1 MSGAT
6 TSDSTSLAAS
16 SYHLMQVMPF
26 DGRVVRIAVF
36 NQTTTSRTDLFEMYI
51 DGDDSDPSGDQRG
64 TDLSFTSTQKGNGD
78 CDTDWTFS
86 KGEAIAIR
94 RTPSAAVNGTTVT
107 VVFEFDMT
115 T

>member
-1 MSGAT
+1 MEI
-6 TSDSTSLAAS
+6 AA
-16 SYHLMQVMPF
+16 
-26 DGRVVRIAVF
+26 
-36 NQTTTSRTDLFEMYI
+36 
-51 DGDDSDPSGDQRG
+51 
-64 TDLSFTSTQKGNGD
+64 
-78 CDTDWTFS
+78 TDWTFS

>member
-51 DGDDSDPSGDQRG
+51 DGDDSDPSWRPKRYRLKFYVC
-64 TDLSFTSTQKGNGD
+64 TK
-78 CDTDWTFS
+78 
-86 KGEAIAIR
+86 R
-94 RTPSAAVNGTTVT
+94 
-107 VVFEFDMT
+107 
-115 T
+115 